1 MLKISEASFEDIVFI
16 INGCKL
22 STMFQ
27 PIKVAHIQELANQ
40 PLFNGALVIEMIN
53 SSFCERNRKFDMWQ
67 WKFGCVTKEKRS
79 NKKWDIGSKNS

>member
-27 PIKVAHIQELANQ
+27 PIKVAHIHELTNQ
-40 PLFNGALVIEMIN
+40 PLFNDALVIEVIN
-53 SSFCERNRKFDMWQ
+53 SSFCERNRKFD
-67 WKFGCVTKEKRS
+67 V
-79 NKKWDIGSKNS
+79 